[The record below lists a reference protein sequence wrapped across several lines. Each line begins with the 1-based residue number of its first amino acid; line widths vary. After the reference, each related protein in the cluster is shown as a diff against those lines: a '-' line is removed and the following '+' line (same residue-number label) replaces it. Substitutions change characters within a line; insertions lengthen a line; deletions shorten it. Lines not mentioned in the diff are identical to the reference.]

1 MSFDDWFKAWLAGH
15 PLKSPT
21 ARDPSRFTAQV
32 MARVRAGTQPAQTPA
47 RLLGLWRG
55 LAVPLAVAA
64 GLLVAVTLRSP
75 GRSEGRLAARL
86 TDEAEL
92 LAELGEPMGGSLS
105 SGDVN
110 ALAEELEHQD
120 ALVLAEAPPDDDTWI
135 AQTLQLLD
143 QVDQELPDDASTGSS
158 DEQWMQELQTLDDS
172 ELAARS

>member
-32 MARVRAGTQPAQTPA
+32 MAQVRAPAPA
-47 RLLGLWRG
+47 AKLQMVWRG
-55 LAVPLAVAA
+55 LVVPLAVAA
-64 GLLVAVTLRSP
+64 GVLVAVALRSS
-75 GRSEGRLAARL
+75 GGFESRLAAQL
-86 TDEAEL
+86 SDQADL
-92 LAELGEPMGGSLS
+92 LAELGEPVGGSLS
-105 SGDVN
+105 AGEIR
-110 ALAEELEHQD
+110 ALADELERQD
-120 ALVLAEAPPDDDTWI
+120 ALVLAESPPDDDTWI

-158 DEQWMQELQTLDDS
+158 DERWMQELQTLDDS